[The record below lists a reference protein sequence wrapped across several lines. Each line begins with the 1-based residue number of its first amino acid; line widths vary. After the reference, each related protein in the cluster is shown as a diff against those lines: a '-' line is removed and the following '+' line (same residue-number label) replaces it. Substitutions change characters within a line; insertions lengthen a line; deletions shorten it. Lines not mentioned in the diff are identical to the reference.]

1 MKAYWVRYAAWWG
14 LQPTRVRWLLLL
26 AAPAAALGLFDSL
39 VWSGLQ
45 RDVARHKQRVET
57 ALRESTALETAA
69 AAARAAKQ
77 AAAARDAEARE
88 ELLKLDTAL
97 RAATA
102 NAIPP
107 AQMSDRLALLMQRVG
122 GAAPIGLVSEPPQ
135 PLAGGDLFRHPF
147 VLRVEGDYA
156 SLLSAIRAIEKD
168 LPPLQWRGVE
178 FQASEP
184 PLVRGRF
191 DVFTLSGQSVWIR
204 L

>member
-1 MKAYWVRYAAWWG
+1 VKALWSRYQAWWG
-14 LQPTRVRWLLLL
+14 TQPARVRWLLLI
-26 AAPAAALGLFDSL
+26 AAPAAVLGLFDSL
-39 VWSGLQ
+39 VWTGQQ
-45 RDVARHKQRVET
+45 RELSRQKQRVE
-57 ALRESTALETAA
+57 AAEREAGALETAA
-69 AAARAAKQ
+69 AAARVAKEAAV
-77 AAAARDAEARE
+77 ARDAAARE

-156 SLLSAIRAIEKD
+156 ALLDAIRAIEKD

-178 FQASEP
+178 FQATEH